1 MSTDATPGEA
11 PAAPAVAN
19 EAALGAA
26 LAAPSD
32 ASAIAAATAA
42 FERFRDALS
51 AARDPARLRAAVVDE
66 IRIDRHVPGPRGSAP
81 LAETFAGI
89 AEVERWFARS
99 PAAVQFSLAGSAR
112 VDEGDVAEGAPARWS
127 IEYAY
132 DAADFHNGGIWTSRF
147 AGDGRIASL
156 SHHPFALRDDPPASP
171 GTPHAHGGSGHSHG
185 DVPHAHGSHGSHG
198 HGHGGS
204 GPSHGG

>member
-11 PAAPAVAN
+11 PGAPAAAPEVANEVAN
-19 EAALGAA
+19 EA
-26 LAAPSD
+26 
-32 ASAIAAATAA
+32 AIAAATAA
-42 FERFRDALS
+42 FERFRDALN

-66 IRIDRHVPGPRGSAP
+66 IRIDRHMPGPRGSAP

-99 PAAVQFSLAGSAR
+99 PAAVRFSLAGSAR
-112 VDEGDVAEGAPARWS
+112 VDQGDAADGAPARWS

-132 DAADFHNGGIWTSRF
+132 AAADFHNGGIWAARF

-156 SHHPFALRDDPPASP
+156 SHHPFALRDDPPAAP

-185 DVPHAHGSHGSHG
+185 R
-198 HGHGGS
+198 
-204 GPSHGG
+204 